1 VEPVG
6 NRGTSTMASAAS
18 EDDRSPF
25 LAAETRFGRE
35 LGAKTSAT
43 RVFHSPQAA
52 HCPCHFGEE
61 AAQFWQMKTSFDLA
75 MGFPYVDL

>member
-1 VEPVG
+1 
-6 NRGTSTMASAAS
+6 MASAAN
-18 EDDRSPF
+18 EDERSP
-25 LAAETRFGRE
+25 LFGGVARGARE
-35 LGAKTSAT
+35 LRAKTSAT

>member
-1 VEPVG
+1 
-6 NRGTSTMASAAS
+6 M
-18 EDDRSPF
+18 
-25 LAAETRFGRE
+25 RE

-61 AAQFWQMKTSFDLA
+61 AAQFWQIKTSFDLA
-75 MGFPYVDL
+75 MGFPYLDL